1 MIEKKSFSS
10 DERRVT
16 RDEPLRTCIV
26 TGETLSK
33 EGLLRF
39 VASPDGGVVP
49 DLEGKLPGRGL
60 WVKANRAVLEKAVA
74 KNAFS
79 RAAKTKLTV
88 SSDLPVRTQ
97 ELLEKQVQSWLA
109 LGRKA
114 SAVIFGA
121 EKVSEGLRAGEVK
134 LLILAED
141 AKGDAEKILRLAG
154 DVPVIKLLSRDA
166 LGQVLAR
173 DHAVYMG
180 VLREDFAEKI
190 RSYANRL
197 AGFIENNTL

>member
-1 MIEKKSFSS
+1 MVQEQPFSR
-10 DERRVT
+10 DQRRAT

-26 TGETLSK
+26 TGETLPK

-60 WVKANRAVLEKAVA
+60 WVKASREALEKAVA

-79 RAAKTKLTV
+79 KVAKTKLMV
-88 SSDLPVRTQ
+88 SADLPVRTQ
-97 ELLEKQVQSWLA
+97 DLLEKQVQAWLA
-109 LGRKA
+109 LARKA
-114 SAVIFGA
+114 SALVSGA
-121 EKVSEGLRAGEVK
+121 EKVSEALRGGDVK

-154 DVPVIKLLSRDA
+154 DVPVVKLLSRDA

-180 VLREDFAEKI
+180 VLRVDFAEKI
-190 RSYANRL
+190 RIYANRL
-197 AGFIENNTL
+197 AGFLENNTL